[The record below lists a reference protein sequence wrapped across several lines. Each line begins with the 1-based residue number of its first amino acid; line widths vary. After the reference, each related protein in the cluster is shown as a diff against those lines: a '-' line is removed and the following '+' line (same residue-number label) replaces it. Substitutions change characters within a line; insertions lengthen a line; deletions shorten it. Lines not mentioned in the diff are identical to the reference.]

1 MSNVR
6 TRQGEFNLTDRL
18 VSDIFGG
25 AYQPGDFI
33 PKEMEICADFGLS
46 RTVVRRHLAQLVDG
60 GIIER
65 ISGHGSRVREYA
77 EWRILDPVV
86 TEWMTR
92 FAAPNEEIQR
102 EVLSFRL
109 SVEPHVAHLAAQQ
122 ATARDLVAIE
132 EAFDGM
138 AGNMQIDLAKEPKRL
153 HSESDVA
160 FHVAIFR
167 ATHNI
172 VWAQLSH
179 ILRPSI
185 HLLVYES
192 NVSASDPEESLE
204 RHRLL
209 MEAIRMRQPDAA
221 FQAAYAVLEGTSRA
235 LGLAHR
241 PLQAASEAAMQRS
254 SPKIA

>member
-1 MSNVR
+1 MNNVR
-6 TRQGEFNLTDRL
+6 SRKGEFNLTDRL
-18 VSDIFGG
+18 VSDIFAGR
-25 AYQPGDFI
+25 YQPGDFI
-33 PKEMEICADFGLS
+33 PKEMEICADFSLS

-65 ISGHGSRVREYA
+65 ISGHGSRVREYS

-132 EAFDGM
+132 EAFNGM
-138 AGNMQIDLAKEPKRL
+138 AQGMPSEPSNKPHRL

-192 NVSASDPEESLE
+192 NVVADDPEESLE
-204 RHRLL
+204 RHRKL

-221 FQAAYAVLEGTSRA
+221 FEAAYAVLEGTSRA
-235 LGLAHR
+235 LGLAHP
-241 PLQAASEAAMQRS
+241 PLQGKSD
-254 SPKIA
+254 IAL

>member
-1 MSNVR
+1 MNNLR
-6 TRQGEFNLTDRL
+6 NRKGEFNLTDRL
-18 VSDIFGG
+18 VSDIFSGR
-25 AYQPGDFI
+25 YQPGDFI

-65 ISGHGSRVREYA
+65 ISGHGSRVREYS

-122 ATARDLVAIE
+122 ANARDLVAIE
-132 EAFDGM
+132 EAFNGM
-138 AGNMQIDLAKEPKRL
+138 AKGMPKEASNKPQRL

-192 NVSASDPEESLE
+192 NVVADDPEESLE
-204 RHRLL
+204 RHRKL
-209 MEAIRMRQPDAA
+209 MEAIRMRQPDTA
-221 FQAAYAVLEGTSRA
+221 FEAAYAVLEGTSRA
-235 LGLAHR
+235 LGLTHS
-241 PLQAASEAAMQRS
+241 PLQVKSGISLQGSM
-254 SPKIA
+254 P

>member
-1 MSNVR
+1 MTSMSNAR
-6 TRQGEFNLTDRL
+6 SRQGEFNLTDRL
-18 VSDIFGG
+18 VSDVFSGH
-25 AYQPGDFI
+25 YQPGDFI
-33 PKEMEICADFGLS
+33 PKQMEICANFGLS

-65 ISGHGSRVREYA
+65 ISGHGSRVREYS
-77 EWRILDPVV
+77 EWRILDPIV

-132 EAFDGM
+132 EAFNGM
-138 AGNMQIDLAKEPKRL
+138 VVDMQTSPPDKSRRL

-204 RHRLL
+204 RHRQL
-209 MEAIRMRQPDAA
+209 MEAIRMRQRDVA
-221 FQAAYAVLEGTSRA
+221 FQAAYAVLRGMSRA
-235 LGLAHR
+235 LGLTHP
-241 PLQAASEAAMQRS
+241 PLQAKS
-254 SPKIA
+254 SVAIQ

>member
-1 MSNVR
+1 MNNVR
-6 TRQGEFNLTDRL
+6 SRKGELNLTDRL
-18 VSDIFGG
+18 VSDIFAGR
-25 AYQPGDFI
+25 YQPGDFI

-65 ISGHGSRVREYA
+65 ISGHGSRVREYS
-77 EWRILDPVV
+77 EWRILDPLV

-138 AGNMQIDLAKEPKRL
+138 VQGLPSGASDEPQRL

-185 HLLVYES
+185 HLLVHES
-192 NVSASDPEESLE
+192 NVVAGDPEDSLE
-204 RHRLL
+204 RHRKL
-209 MEAIRMRQPDAA
+209 MDAIRMRQPDAA
-221 FQAAYAVLEGTSRA
+221 FEAASTVLAATSRA
-235 LGLAHR
+235 LKLAHP
-241 PLQAASEAAMQRS
+241 PLRGATNPSSE
-254 SPKIA
+254 

>member
-1 MSNVR
+1 MSSINNLR
-6 TRQGEFNLTDRL
+6 SRKGEFNLTDRL
-18 VSDIFGG
+18 VSDIFSGR
-25 AYQPGDFI
+25 YQPGDFI

-65 ISGHGSRVREYA
+65 ISGHGSRVREYS

-132 EAFDGM
+132 EAFNGM
-138 AGNMQIDLAKEPKRL
+138 AQGMPNGASDKPQRL
-153 HSESDVA
+153 HSDSDVA

-192 NVSASDPEESLE
+192 NVVADDPEESLE
-204 RHRLL
+204 RHRKL
-209 MEAIRMRQPDAA
+209 MEAIRMRQPDNAFEAA
-221 FQAAYAVLEGTSRA
+221 SAVLAGTSRA
-235 LGLAHR
+235 LGLAHP
-241 PLQAASEAAMQRS
+241 PLRRSTDTAS
-254 SPKIA
+254 